1 MLVAGL
7 LLALT
12 VPMEGLV
19 RAEAPT
25 STAAQTPE
33 PLGSPG
39 KDAVAT
45 AAGQAKEEVFV
56 YRREGR
62 VDPFQPFLTE
72 KAGRKEVA
80 VQTEPEVLT
89 GMRRFEPGQLSLVA
103 IAFSE
108 RGALAMV
115 QDSAG
120 KGYVIRPGTL
130 IGRFGVVDDIVPNR
144 ILIKERH
151 YTMAGEEQFRTV
163 EMLLKKGEGKE
174 DAP

>member
-1 MLVAGL
+1 MAGL
-7 LLALT
+7 LLA
-12 VPMEGLV
+12 VSMPMGRLA
-19 RAEAPT
+19 RAEGPT
-25 STAAQTPE
+25 PTATQTPE
-33 PLGSPG
+33 PMGKPAQEAVSITPG
-39 KDAVAT
+39 
-45 AAGQAKEEVFV
+45 QPQQEEAFV

-62 VDPFQPFLTE
+62 LDPFQPFLTE
-72 KAGRKEVA
+72 KAGRKEVEMQA
-80 VQTEPEVLT
+80 EPEVLT